1 MAPLDRA
8 AGKPLLLACS
18 DYPVKRLAK
27 NFFLHRSIV
36 GTAAGIAEGK
46 IYMKIARHSRVLDDV
61 DSRANNESWD
71 TVRFKVSR
79 DQTHGL
85 VTYGS
90 QRNEE
95 NNIDCILSA
104 QVKQMRRVDL

>member
-1 MAPLDRA
+1 
-8 AGKPLLLACS
+8 
-18 DYPVKRLAK
+18 
-27 NFFLHRSIV
+27 
-36 GTAAGIAEGK
+36 
-46 IYMKIARHSRVLDDV
+46 MKIARHSRVLDNV
-61 DSRANNESWD
+61 ESRANYECWD

-95 NNIDCILSA
+95 NYVDFILSA
-104 QVKQMRRVDL
+104 QVKQMGRVDL